1 VRSFLCNE
9 LEPFSYLI
17 YVLALLL
24 QLRHERSIGYKVLS
38 VYYMLYATIIYI
50 GIAYFES
57 NTWTYNLLFF
67 GDVLI
72 LSWYYQKLFDTK
84 IKKRLTITCA
94 LFNTIIFVYINIIS
108 LQYSEY
114 NDDIY
119 GISFITIVL
128 YALLYLHQL
137 LINIKEESLLL
148 NFNFWLVC
156 GYLLYFLG
164 AFFIILYYDHFKNYL
179 TRGDM
184 WQIHNIILFI
194 CSAVTFIASLQISKK
209 NNLQHV

>member
-24 QLRHERSIGYKVLS
+24 QLRHERSIGYKVLC
-38 VYYMLYATIIYI
+38 VYYMLCATIIYI

-67 GDVLI
+67 ADVLI

-84 IKKRLTITCA
+84 IKKRLTIACA
-94 LFNTIIFVYINIIS
+94 LFNTIIFVYINIIG
-108 LQYSEY
+108 LQYTEY

-128 YALLYLHQL
+128 YSLLYLHQL
-137 LINIKEESLLL
+137 LITIKEESLLL

-164 AFFIILYYDHFKNYL
+164 AFFIILYYDHFQNYL

-209 NNLQHV
+209 NNLHYV